1 MNLIEHLRGYL
12 MTALAPGKH
21 LTETELA
28 AHFHVCRA
36 SVREALKAL
45 EGEGLIDRCRSRGI
59 SLHQFSLRD
68 INEIY
73 DLRAALEGFA
83 CGRACQVVS
92 SRQLDELSHLAEEYE
107 RLLGHAQESRDSSLA
122 SECDARFHGMLIT
135 IAGNRH
141 LQEFLD
147 NIALMRKSFSFY
159 APNYRRNRSVEST
172 PFGHREI
179 VEAMR
184 QADAALAER
193 LMREHVLWAKRHLLE
208 EINL

>member
-1 MNLIEHLRGYL
+1 MNLTEHLRGYL
-12 MTALAPGKH
+12 MTALVPGGH

-73 DLRAALEGFA
+73 DLRAVLEGFA
-83 CGRACQVVS
+83 CSRACQIIT
-92 SRQLDELSHLAEEYE
+92 SRQLDELSQLAEEYE
-107 RLLGHAQESRDSSLA
+107 RLLLVARDTQDSSRA

-147 NIALMRKSFSFY
+147 NIALMRKSFSLY
-159 APNYRRNRSVEST
+159 APNYRRNRSSEST

-179 VEAMR
+179 VGALR

-193 LMREHVLWAKRHLLE
+193 LMREHVLWAKRHLME
-208 EINL
+208 ELNL